1 MGIEKNQSFYMKLA
15 TQIFLGFLIAISID
29 LLDSFVNYSLTLK
42 VKNISGF
49 LNRSETRIRHSTALD
64 RDMVQMQGA
73 FRGFLLTAD
82 SGFLADYRRWQ
93 DDASGRQKSL
103 RELASAPGE
112 TYMLDSLQAVYSRWI
127 RYAHGAIEAR
137 KTMSFDAQSFNRF
150 NTLLLSN
157 MAGGIGKEYNTLI
170 TAIFHSL
177 NEAEYQERDLRRKEL
192 EEAIERTDRY
202 SLAFSILLI
211 LVGLG
216 IAIFLVRKISR
227 RIGSLVQL
235 AERISQGDFGQ
246 VIDKKCDELTSLSA
260 SLNIMSERLSRTIL
274 ELEKKNTELS
284 QFAYVVSHDLKAPV
298 RGIWNV
304 IRWIEED
311 HGEEINPAIREYLKF
326 IPERVNRLEGLIDG
340 ILDYARAGRE
350 GTVKET
356 VDVGVLVAE
365 IAELIIPAECTL
377 RTGYLPVMVTER
389 LPLQQVLSNL
399 ISNAVKYGPVGTT
412 TIDVSAEDSGPY
424 YEFSVEDNGL
434 GIDPGYHEKIFGLF
448 QTLREKAD
456 KESTGIGLS
465 IVKKIVEERGG
476 SVMVVSS
483 TGSGAK
489 FKFTWPKEKQ

>member
-1 MGIEKNQSFYMKLA
+1 MKLA
-15 TQIFLGFLIAISID
+15 TQIFLAFLIAISID

-49 LNRSETRIRHSTALD
+49 LNRSETLIRNSTALD
-64 RDMVQMQGA
+64 RDMLQMQCA

-93 DDASGRQKSL
+93 DDASRRQ
-103 RELASAPGE
+103 REVRGLVSVPQE
-112 TYMLDSLQAVYSRWI
+112 TNMLDSLQAVYSRWI
-127 RYAHGAIEAR
+127 KYAAGSIEAR
-137 KTMSFDAQSFNRF
+137 KTMTFDVQNFTRF
-150 NTLLLSN
+150 STLLISN
-157 MAGGIGKEYNTLI
+157 MAGGIGKEYNTRI
-170 TAIFHSL
+170 TTIFHSL
-177 NEAEYQERDLRRKEL
+177 NEIEYQERDLRRKEL
-192 EEAIERTDRY
+192 EEAIERTDHY

-211 LVGLG
+211 LVGLA
-216 IAIFLVRKISR
+216 IAIVLVRKISH

-246 VIDKKCDELTSLSA
+246 FIDKKRDELTSLSA
-260 SLNIMSERLSRTIL
+260 SLNIMSKRLSRTIL
-274 ELEKKNTELS
+274 ELEKRNSELN

-311 HGEEINPAIREYLKF
+311 HGEEISPAVRQYLKF
-326 IPERVNRLEGLIDG
+326 IPERVSRMEGLIDG
-340 ILDYARAGRE
+340 ILDYARAGHE
-350 GTVKET
+350 GTPKET

-365 IAELIIPAECTL
+365 IAELIVPAECTL

-399 ISNAVKYGPVGTT
+399 ISNAVKYGPEGTT

-424 YEFSVEDNGL
+424 YEFSVQDNGL

-476 SVMVVSS
+476 SVKVVSS

-489 FKFTWPKEKQ
+489 FIFTWLKEKE

>member
-1 MGIEKNQSFYMKLA
+1 MKLA
-15 TQIFLGFLIAISID
+15 TQIFLGFLMAISID

-49 LNRSETRIRHSTALD
+49 LNRSETLIRHSTALD
-64 RDMVQMQGA
+64 RDMVQMQSA

-82 SGFLADYRRWQ
+82 SGFLADYRLWQ
-93 DDASGRQKSL
+93 DDASKRQKAI
-103 RELASAPGE
+103 RELVSVARE
-112 TYMLDSLQAVYSRWI
+112 TNMLDSLQAVYSRWI
-127 RYAHGAIEAR
+127 KYADSSMESR
-137 KTMSFDAQSFNRF
+137 KTMTFDAQSFKRF
-150 NTLLLSN
+150 SALLLSN
-157 MAGGIGKEYNTLI
+157 TAGGIGKEYNTRI

-177 NEAEYQERDLRRKEL
+177 NEIEYQERDLSRKEL

-202 SLAFSILLI
+202 SLVFSILLI
-211 LVGLG
+211 LVGLA
-216 IAIFLVRKISR
+216 IAIVLVRKISR

-246 VIDKKCDELTSLSA
+246 VMDKKRDELTSLSA

-274 ELEKKNTELS
+274 ELEKKNSELN

-311 HGEEINPAIREYLKF
+311 HGEEISPAVRQYLKF
-326 IPERVNRLEGLIDG
+326 IPDRVNRLEGLIDG
-340 ILDYARAGRE
+340 ILDYARAGRG
-350 GTVKET
+350 GTVKES
-356 VDVGVLVAE
+356 VDVGVLTAE
-365 IAELIIPAECTL
+365 IADLIVPPECSL
-377 RTGYLPVMVTER
+377 RTGYLPVILTER

-399 ISNAVKYGPVGTT
+399 ISNAVKYGPAGATV
-412 TIDVSAEDSGPY
+412 IDVSAVEMGAY
-424 YEFSVEDNGL
+424 YEFSVKDNGP

-448 QTLREKAD
+448 QTLREKAG

-476 SVMVVSS
+476 TVRLVSS
-483 TGSGAK
+483 LGTGAN
-489 FKFTWPKEKQ
+489 FIFTWPKEKQ